1 MIVIK
6 RTMSKAVCN
15 TTIWLIMLLLM
26 VGGCTTQALNQD
38 ADQMGVQEDAEK
50 WGIRFESIRL
60 TGADHFVDFRFRVID
75 PLKAGNLLS
84 RKDAAYLLHE
94 PTGKAFPVPVTKVG
108 PLRAT
113 AVGPKPGRSYV
124 ILVSNVNKIIQQG
137 DPVTVVIGEFKTAG
151 LRIGTA
157 RDNTPDLTPEQDAA
171 WKDQR
176 RDLLHTYQ
184 ACMSE
189 CLKDRACLKQ
199 CREDYDSGLNAAYLN
214 ILDD

>member
-1 MIVIK
+1 MG
-6 RTMSKAVCN
+6 AQ
-15 TTIWLIMLLLM
+15 
-26 VGGCTTQALNQD
+26 G
-38 ADQMGVQEDAEK
+38 DQEQ

-75 PLKAGNLLS
+75 PEKAGTLLS
-84 RKDAAYLLHE
+84 RKDKAYLLHE
-94 PTGKAFPVPVTKVG
+94 PTGKAFTVPVTKVG

-124 ILVSNVNKIIQQG
+124 ILFSNVNKIIQQD

-157 RDNTPDLTPEQDAA
+157 RDSTPDLTPEQDAA
-171 WKDQR
+171 WMDQR

-184 ACMSE
+184 ACMSS

-199 CREDYDSGLNAAYLN
+199 CRDEFDRGLNEAYLQ
-214 ILDD
+214 ILDE

>member
-1 MIVIK
+1 MAVFR
-6 RTMSKAVCN
+6 RTVLKCACSA
-15 TTIWLIMLLLM
+15 IGWLIAL
-26 VGGCTTQALNQD
+26 VIAIGGCTTPTPKAGIHEMDSPDN
-38 ADQMGVQEDAEK
+38 AEK

-75 PLKAGNLLS
+75 PEKAGSLLS
-84 RKDAAYLLHE
+84 RKDKAYLLHE

-124 ILVSNVNKIIQQG
+124 ILFSNVNKIIQQD

-157 RDNTPDLTPEQDAA
+157 RDSTPDLTPEQETA
-171 WKDQR
+171 WTDQR

-184 ACMSE
+184 ACMSG

-199 CREDYDSGLNAAYLN
+199 CREDYDSGLNAAYLEV
-214 ILDD
+214 LQE